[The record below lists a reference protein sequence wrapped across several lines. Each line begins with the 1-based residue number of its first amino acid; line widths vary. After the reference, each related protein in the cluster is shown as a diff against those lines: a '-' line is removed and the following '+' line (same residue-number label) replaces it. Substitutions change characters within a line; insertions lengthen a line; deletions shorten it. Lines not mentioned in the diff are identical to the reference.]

1 MKGPSRLE
9 MRLMVSNRRAAAR
22 FARTFGAEGLREKR
36 RKDSR
41 ADAASGKAPGRSSSN
56 GQKDREEYRFAE
68 DLEREARLAM
78 ARKTLGVAKGASVE
92 QIGGAYREPARTH
105 HADKV
110 ASLDP
115 EVREYSGK
123 RMKEINVAYAE
134 LKREWNDRTTERTR
148 TG

>member
-1 MKGPSRLE
+1 
-9 MRLMVSNRRAAAR
+9 
-22 FARTFGAEGLREKR
+22 
-36 RKDSR
+36 
-41 ADAASGKAPGRSSSN
+41 
-56 GQKDREEYRFAE
+56 
-68 DLEREARLAM
+68 M

-92 QIGGAYREPARTH
+92 QIGGVYREPARTH

-115 EVREYSGK
+115 EVREYSEK

-134 LKREWNDRTTERTR
+134 LKHEWNDRTTERTR